1 MIKTNP
7 PFEILIV
14 GTMSILMTLIV
25 AFPYVYGHTF
35 SQNENSLFLTRMGQ
49 AHAQLDLVGDFLSN
63 NTNPDNTKSVL
74 SHVIQAKAL
83 LNAKD
88 PVNNFTWNQEIGER
102 NQRVAADLI
111 RGLNNLQVSLNHDPS
126 ISSSSKQLPG
136 NSETSLIKDKIDR
149 LSGLLDEAVSA
160 RVVKDEVNNSTN
172 QAIVLAN
179 MGNEIFYS
187 YGQAVG
193 IPYTKLANM
202 VATMKLNANNSN
214 NNKAPAM
221 TNKANIV
228 NESQYENAK
237 AYVKQAQEIVSKY
250 LKSSASNNNA
260 ALDTQLQLNKILSQ
274 LKKTI
279 DNRGQF
285 STVMHLIHMQIH
297 PRLIANYKIS

>member
-7 PFEILIV
+7 PFEILII

-63 NTNPDNTKSVL
+63 NTNHDNIKSVL

-172 QAIVLAN
+172 QAICT
-179 MGNEIFYS
+179 G
-187 YGQAVG
+187 
-193 IPYTKLANM
+193 
-202 VATMKLNANNSN
+202 
-214 NNKAPAM
+214 
-221 TNKANIV
+221 
-228 NESQYENAK
+228 
-237 AYVKQAQEIVSKY
+237 
-250 LKSSASNNNA
+250 
-260 ALDTQLQLNKILSQ
+260 
-274 LKKTI
+274 
-279 DNRGQF
+279 
-285 STVMHLIHMQIH
+285 
-297 PRLIANYKIS
+297 

>member
-7 PFEILIV
+7 PFEILII

-63 NTNPDNTKSVL
+63 NTNHDNIKSVL

-172 QAIVLAN
+172 QAMVLAN

-221 TNKANIV
+221 ANKANIV

-237 AYVKQAQEIVSKY
+237 VYVKQAQEIVSKY

-260 ALDTQLQLNKILSQ
+260 ASDTQLQLNKILSQ

-279 DNRGQF
+279 GNRGQLDLQLCTLF
-285 STVMHLIHMQIH
+285 IC
-297 PRLIANYKIS
+297 NYIQD